1 MSKKLFIGNLSYSTT
16 EETLQNKLAEFGTVV
31 SVKLVTDRFSGRS
44 RGFAFVEME
53 TDEMGAAVI
62 EAMHE
67 KEFEGRNLVV
77 REDKPQPKRDRYDD
91 RR

>member
-16 EETLQNKLAEFGTVV
+16 EESLRNKLEEFGTVV
-31 SVKLVTDRFSGRS
+31 SVKIVTDRFSGRS

-53 TDEMGAAVI
+53 TDEMGATVI

-77 REDKPQPKRDRYDD
+77 REDKPQPKRDRYED